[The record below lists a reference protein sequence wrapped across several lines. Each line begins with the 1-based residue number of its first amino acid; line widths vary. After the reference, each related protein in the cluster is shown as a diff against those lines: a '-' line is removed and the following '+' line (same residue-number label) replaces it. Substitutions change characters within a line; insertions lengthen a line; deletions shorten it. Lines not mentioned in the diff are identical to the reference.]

1 MPDALPLY
9 RPTRLKPPR
18 KANASHYASASFRAA
33 RTAVLVRDCF
43 TCRSCGRVVTQ
54 LPQVDH
60 IVPIRHGGTDDLT
73 NLQTLCLRCHGRKT
87 VAEMAT
93 A

>member
-1 MPDALPLY
+1 MPDAI
-9 RPTRLKPPR
+9 PTWKPPR
-18 KANASHYASASFRAA
+18 LKAPRKRFAHHYATASFQAA
-33 RTAVLVRDCF
+33 RQAVLVRDLF

-60 IVPIRHGGTDDLT
+60 IVPLRAGGTDDLT
-73 NLQTLCLRCHGRKT
+73 NLQTLCLRCHATKT
-87 VAEMAT
+87 RQEMAT